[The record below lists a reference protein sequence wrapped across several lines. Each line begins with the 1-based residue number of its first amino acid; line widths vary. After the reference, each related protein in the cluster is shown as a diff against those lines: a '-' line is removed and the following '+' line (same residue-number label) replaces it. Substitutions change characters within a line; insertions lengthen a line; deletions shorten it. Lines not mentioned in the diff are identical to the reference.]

1 MTLQLLLLLNL
12 VLAAMLSGL
21 IWLVQ
26 LVSYPA
32 FLHVGADT
40 SFGYQRH
47 HTRNISWVVVP
58 LMLAE
63 LLLAVWML
71 LKPFSFDILSYLNY
85 AAFLCLVIIW
95 LATFGLAVPLHYR
108 LSKEGYKR
116 NTISRLV
123 RINWI
128 RTIGWSLRLILLFV
142 MVYFYI

>member
-32 FLHVGADT
+32 FLHVGPDT
-40 SFGYQRH
+40 SFAYQRH
-47 HTRNISWVVVP
+47 HIRSISWVVVP
-58 LMLAE
+58 LMMAE
-63 LLLAVWML
+63 LFLAGWLLL
-71 LKPFSFDILSYLNY
+71 STFTFNILSYLNY
-85 AAFLCLVIIW
+85 AAFACLLMIW
-95 LATFGLAVPLHYR
+95 LATFGLAVPLHNR
-108 LSKEGYKR
+108 LGKEGYKSL
-116 NTISRLV
+116 TIRKLV

-128 RTIGWSLRLILLFV
+128 RTIGWSLRLILLFA

>member
-32 FLHVGADT
+32 FLHVGTDT
-40 SFGYQRH
+40 SFDYQRH
-47 HTRNISWVVVP
+47 HTRSISWVVVP

-63 LLLAVWML
+63 LLLAGWL
-71 LKPFSFDILSYLNY
+71 LFSPFTFNILSYLNY
-85 AAFLCLVIIW
+85 AAFGCLLIIW
-95 LATFGLAVPLHYR
+95 LTTFGLAVPLHNR
-108 LSKEGYKR
+108 LGREGYKSNIIR
-116 NTISRLV
+116 RLI

-128 RTIGWSLRLILLFV
+128 RTIGWSLRLILLFT